1 MVERVLGAGGRRM
14 EEEHVALLGAGSIG
28 TAILRLLLRTL
39 PHRGAE
45 RGAGLHYRELRELRL
60 EAARPYVED
69 YLLDEDL
76 VGMFR
81 ARFGTG

>member
-45 RGAGLHYRELRELRL
+45 RGAGLHYRELRL